1 MGSYIIY
8 LKGHPMNQPELTLV
22 EHFRSIQ
29 DYRENHN
36 KKHLLIDIIVVTVC
50 CVICGANNF
59 VEIQTIANEKLD
71 WLRTFLLLPNGIPSH
86 DTFNRVFARIRP
98 EELRS
103 CFVSW
108 VRATF
113 PGQET
118 QHIALDGKELHHSQD
133 GDNDFANLRMIS
145 AWSVDHGIV
154 LGQAIV
160 ADDSNEI
167 TAVPQLLKTINITG
181 CHFTADALH
190 CQTNLIKRF
199 TKEDATFTIGVKANQ
214 KALYQSIVETF
225 TQLKQLPDAPLQ
237 LYTTTEKGHGRLETR
252 TYYFTNDLSRI
263 STVGSWDGI
272 ENIGMVESERRI
284 GDKVEQETRYFI
296 NRGDTR
302 VQDFSN
308 HVRSHW
314 SLENNLHWRLDMI
327 FNEDGAHLR
336 VDHAPENMAIIRH
349 IAVNLLTSERTM
361 KVGTQAKRL
370 RAACSNQYLEKVI
383 KSHNTYNAR
392 IS

>member
-1 MGSYIIY
+1 
-8 LKGHPMNQPELTLV
+8 MNQPELTLV

-50 CVICGANNF
+50 CVICGADNF

-108 VRATF
+108 VQASF
-113 PGQET
+113 PDHET
-118 QHIALDGKELHHSQD
+118 QHI
-133 GDNDFANLRMIS
+133 
-145 AWSVDHGIV
+145 
-154 LGQAIV
+154 
-160 ADDSNEI
+160 
-167 TAVPQLLKTINITG
+167 
-181 CHFTADALH
+181 ADALH

-314 SLENNLHWRLDMI
+314 SIENNLHWRLDMI

-336 VDHAPENMAIIRH
+336 VDHAPENMAIVRH

>member
-1 MGSYIIY
+1 
-8 LKGHPMNQPELTLV
+8 MNRPELTLI
-22 EHFRSIQ
+22 EHFQSIQ

-36 KKHLLIDIIVVTVC
+36 KRHLLIDIIVVAVC
-50 CVICGANNF
+50 CVICGADNF

-71 WLRTFLLLPNGIPSH
+71 WLRTFLSLPNGIPSH
-86 DTFNRVFARIRP
+86 DTFNRVFARIRS

-103 CFVSW
+103 CFLSW
-108 VRATF
+108 VQATF
-113 PGQET
+113 PDQHT

-167 TAVPQLLKTINITG
+167 TAVPHLLKTIDITG
-181 CHFTADALH
+181 CHFTADAFH
-190 CQTNLIKRF
+190 CQMNLVKLL
-199 TKEDATFTIGVKANQ
+199 TTGAATFTIGVKANQ
-214 KALYQSIVETF
+214 KTLYHSIVDTF
-225 TQLKQLPDAPLQ
+225 ADLKQLLDTPLQ
-237 LYTTTEKGHGRLETR
+237 SYTTTEKGHGRLETR
-252 TYYFTNDLSRI
+252 TYYFTNDLRRI
-263 STVGSWDGI
+263 ATIGHWDGI

-284 GDKVEQETRYFI
+284 GNKIEQETRYYI
-296 NRGDTR
+296 NRGDT
-302 VQDFSN
+302 QIQAFAN

-314 SLENNLHWRLDMI
+314 SIENKLHWRLDVI
-327 FNEDGAHLR
+327 FHEDGAHLR

-349 IAVNLLTSERTM
+349 IAMNLLTSERTM

-383 KSHNTYNAR
+383 KSQNTHNVR
-392 IS
+392 VS

>member
-1 MGSYIIY
+1 
-8 LKGHPMNQPELTLV
+8 MNQPEQTLV

-50 CVICGANNF
+50 CVICGADNF
-59 VEIQTIANEKLD
+59 VEIQTIANEKLE
-71 WLRTFLLLPNGIPSH
+71 WFRTFLSLSNGIPSH

-103 CFVSW
+103 CFLSW
-108 VRATF
+108 VEVTF
-113 PGQET
+113 PDQPT

-133 GDNDFANLRMIS
+133 GDNDFANLRMVS

-154 LGQAIV
+154 LGQVIV

-167 TAVPQLLKTINITG
+167 TAVPELLKTIDVTG

-190 CQTNLIKRF
+190 CQTNLVKKL
-199 TKEDATFTIGVKANQ
+199 TTGNATFTIGVKANQ

-225 TQLKQLPDAPLQ
+225 AQLNQHADAPVQ
-237 LYTTTEKGHGRLETR
+237 TYTTIEKGHGRLETR
-252 TYYFTNDLSRI
+252 KYSFTADLSRI
-263 STVGSWDGI
+263 ATMNSWNGI
-272 ENIGMVESERRI
+272 ENIGMVERERRVGAKI
-284 GDKVEQETRYFI
+284 EQETRYYI
-296 NRGDTR
+296 NRGDTHVR
-302 VQDFSN
+302 EFSN

-314 SLENNLHWRLDMI
+314 SIENRLHWRLDVI

-349 IAVNLLTSERTM
+349 IAINLLTSERTM
-361 KVGTQAKRL
+361 KAGTQAKRL
-370 RAACSNQYLEKVI
+370 RAACSNQYLENVI
-383 KSHNTYNAR
+383 KSHNRENVR

>member
-1 MGSYIIY
+1 M
-8 LKGHPMNQPELTLV
+8 KQPELTLV
-22 EHFRSIQ
+22 AHFQSIQ

-36 KKHLLIDIIVVTVC
+36 KQHLLIDIIVVTVC

-71 WLRTFLLLPNGIPSH
+71 WFRTFLSLPNGIPSH
-86 DTFNRVFARIRP
+86 DTFNRVFARINP

-103 CFVSW
+103 CFLSW
-108 VRATF
+108 VQATF
-113 PGQET
+113 SDKET
-118 QHIALDGKELHHSQD
+118 HHIALDGKELHHSQD

-145 AWSVDHGIV
+145 AWSVEHGIV
-154 LGQAIV
+154 LGQAVV

-167 TAVPQLLKTINITG
+167 TAVPQLLKTIDIAG

-190 CQTNLIKRF
+190 CQTHLVKTL
-199 TKEDATFTIGVKANQ
+199 TKGGATFTLGVKANQ

-225 TQLKQLPDAPLQ
+225 AQLKQLPNAPVQ
-237 LYTTTEKGHGRLETR
+237 VYQTIEKNHGRLETR
-252 TYYFTNDLSRI
+252 TYSLTTDLSRLTTMNAW
-263 STVGSWDGI
+263 SEI
-272 ENIGMVESERRI
+272 ESIGMVESERRI
-284 GDKVEQETRYFI
+284 GSKIEQETRYYI
-296 NRGDTR
+296 NRGDAQ
-302 VQDFSN
+302 VQTFAS

-314 SLENNLHWRLDMI
+314 SIENQLHWRLDVI

-370 RAACSNQYLEKVI
+370 RAACSNRYLEKVI
-383 KSHNTYNAR
+383 KSHKVNNAR
-392 IS
+392 VL

>member
-1 MGSYIIY
+1 
-8 LKGHPMNQPELTLV
+8 MNQPERTLV
-22 EHFRSIQ
+22 EHFQSIH

-36 KKHLLIDIIVVTVC
+36 KKHLLIDIIAVTVC
-50 CVICGANNF
+50 CVICGADNF
-59 VEIQTIANEKLD
+59 VEVQTIANEKLE
-71 WLRTFLLLPNGIPSH
+71 WLRTFLSLPNGIPSH
-86 DTFNRVFARIRP
+86 DTFNRVFARINP

-103 CFVSW
+103 CFLSW
-108 VRATF
+108 VQATF
-113 PGQET
+113 LGHET

-154 LGQAIV
+154 LGQAAV

-167 TAVPQLLKTINITG
+167 TAVPQLLKTIDITG

-190 CQTNLIKRF
+190 CQTNLLKRL
-199 TKEDATFTIGVKANQ
+199 TKGNATFTIGVKANQ

-225 TQLKQLPDAPLQ
+225 VQLKQLPDARLHM
-237 LYTTTEKGHGRLETR
+237 YTTTEKGHGRLETR
-252 TYYFTNDLSRI
+252 TYYFTTDLSRI
-263 STVGSWDGI
+263 STIDNWDGI

-284 GDKVEQETRYFI
+284 GNKIEQETRYYI
-296 NRGDTR
+296 NRGDTHVR
-302 VQDFSN
+302 DFAK

-314 SLENNLHWRLDMI
+314 SIENKLHWRLDVI

-383 KSHNTYNAR
+383 KSHSMQNVR
-392 IS
+392 VS

>member
-1 MGSYIIY
+1 
-8 LKGHPMNQPELTLV
+8 MNQPERTLV
-22 EHFRSIQ
+22 EHFQSIH

-36 KKHLLIDIIVVTVC
+36 KKHLLIDIIAVTVC
-50 CVICGANNF
+50 CVICGADNF
-59 VEIQTIANEKLD
+59 VEVQTIASEKLE
-71 WLRTFLLLPNGIPSH
+71 WLRTFLSLPNGIPSH
-86 DTFNRVFARIRP
+86 DTFNRVFARINP

-103 CFVSW
+103 CFLSW
-108 VRATF
+108 VQATF
-113 PGQET
+113 PGHET
-118 QHIALDGKELHHSQD
+118 QHIALDGKEIHHSQD

-154 LGQAIV
+154 LGQATV

-167 TAVPQLLKTINITG
+167 TAVPQLLKTIDITG

-190 CQTNLIKRF
+190 CQTNLVKRL
-199 TKEDATFTIGVKANQ
+199 TKGNATFTIGVKANQ

-225 TQLKQLPDAPLQ
+225 IQLKQLPDARLHM
-237 LYTTTEKGHGRLETR
+237 YTTTEKGHGRLETR
-252 TYYFTNDLSRI
+252 TYYFTTDLSRV
-263 STVGSWDGI
+263 STIDNWDGI

-284 GDKVEQETRYFI
+284 GNKIEQETRYYI
-296 NRGDTR
+296 NRGDTHVR
-302 VQDFSN
+302 DFSK

-314 SLENNLHWRLDMI
+314 SIENKLHWRLDVI

-383 KSHNTYNAR
+383 KSHNIQNVR
-392 IS
+392 VS

>member
-1 MGSYIIY
+1 MS
-8 LKGHPMNQPELTLV
+8 QPERTLV
-22 EHFRSIQ
+22 EHFQSIQ

-36 KKHLLIDIIVVTVC
+36 KKHLLIDIVVVTVC
-50 CVICGANNF
+50 CVICGADNF

-71 WLRTFLLLPNGIPSH
+71 WLRTFLSLPNGIPSH
-86 DTFNRVFARIRP
+86 DTFNRVFARICP

-103 CFVSW
+103 CFLSW

-113 PGQET
+113 PEQET

-133 GDNDFANLRMIS
+133 RDNDFTNLRMIS

-154 LGQAIV
+154 LGQMAV

-167 TAVPQLLKTINITG
+167 TAVPQLLKTIDITG

-190 CQTNLIKRF
+190 CQTNLVKML
-199 TKEDATFTIGVKANQ
+199 TKGDATFTIGVKANQ
-214 KALYQSIVETF
+214 KALYQSIIETF
-225 TQLKQLPDAPLQ
+225 TRLKQIPGTPLQ
-237 LYTTTEKGHGRLETR
+237 SNTTIEKGHGRLETR

-263 STVGSWDGI
+263 APVGCWDGI

-284 GDKVEQETRYFI
+284 GDKIEQETRYFI
-296 NRGDTR
+296 NRGDMR

-314 SLENNLHWRLDMI
+314 SIENNLHWRLDMI
-327 FNEDGAHLR
+327 FHEDAAHLR

-383 KSHNTYNAR
+383 KSHNT
-392 IS
+392 

>member
-1 MGSYIIY
+1 
-8 LKGHPMNQPELTLV
+8 MNQPERTLV
-22 EHFRSIQ
+22 EHFQYVQ

-36 KKHLLIDIIVVTVC
+36 KRHLLVDVIAVTVC

-59 VEIQTIANEKLD
+59 VEIQTIANEKLE
-71 WLRTFLLLPNGIPSH
+71 WLRTFLSLPNGIPSH
-86 DTFNRVFARIRP
+86 DTFNRVFARINP

-103 CFVSW
+103 CFLSW
-108 VRATF
+108 VQATF
-113 PGQET
+113 PDHET
-118 QHIALDGKELHHSQD
+118 HHIALDGKELHHSQD

-154 LGQAIV
+154 LGQAVV

-167 TAVPQLLKTINITG
+167 TAVPQLLKTIDITG

-190 CQTNLIKRF
+190 CQMNLVKKL
-199 TKEDATFTIGVKANQ
+199 TKGNATFTIGVKANQ
-214 KALYQSIVETF
+214 RALYQSIVDTF
-225 TQLKQLPDAPLQ
+225 VQIKQLPDAPLQ
-237 LYTTTEKGHGRLETR
+237 IYTTTEKGHGRLETR
-252 TYYFTNDLSRI
+252 TYYFTTDLSQI
-263 STVGSWDGI
+263 STIDNWDGI

-284 GDKVEQETRYFI
+284 GNKIEQETRYYI
-296 NRGDTR
+296 NRGDTHVR
-302 VQDFSN
+302 DFSK

-314 SLENNLHWRLDMI
+314 SIENKLHWRLDVI
-327 FNEDGAHLR
+327 FHEDGAHLR
-336 VDHAPENMAIIRH
+336 VNHAPENMAIIRH

-383 KSHNTYNAR
+383 KSHSMQNVR
-392 IS
+392 VS

>member
-1 MGSYIIY
+1 MS
-8 LKGHPMNQPELTLV
+8 QPERTLV
-22 EHFRSIQ
+22 EHFQSIQ

-36 KKHLLIDIIVVTVC
+36 KKHLLIDIVVVTVC

-71 WLRTFLLLPNGIPSH
+71 WFRTFLSLPNGIPSH

-103 CFVSW
+103 CFLSW

-113 PGQET
+113 PDQET

-133 GDNDFANLRMIS
+133 GGNDFANLRMIS

-154 LGQAIV
+154 LGQMAV

-167 TAVPQLLKTINITG
+167 TAVPQLLKMIDITG

-190 CQTNLIKRF
+190 CQTNLIKML
-199 TKEDATFTIGVKANQ
+199 TKGDATFTIGVKANQ
-214 KALYQSIVETF
+214 KALYQSIIETF
-225 TQLKQLPDAPLQ
+225 TRLKQIPDAPLQ
-237 LYTTTEKGHGRLETR
+237 RNTTIEKGHGRLETR
-252 TYYFTNDLSRI
+252 TYYFTNDLSQI
-263 STVGSWDGI
+263 STVGCWDGI

-284 GDKVEQETRYFI
+284 GNKIEQETRYFI

-302 VQDFSN
+302 VQDFSS

-314 SLENNLHWRLDMI
+314 SIENNLHWRLDMI
-327 FNEDGAHLR
+327 FHEDGAHLR

-383 KSHNTYNAR
+383 KSHNT
-392 IS
+392 

>member
-1 MGSYIIY
+1 M
-8 LKGHPMNQPELTLV
+8 
-22 EHFRSIQ
+22 
-29 DYRENHN
+29 D
-36 KKHLLIDIIVVTVC
+36 
-50 CVICGANNF
+50 
-59 VEIQTIANEKLD
+59 TI
-71 WLRTFLLLPNGIPSH
+71 G
-86 DTFNRVFARIRP
+86 
-98 EELRS
+98 
-103 CFVSW
+103 

-133 GDNDFANLRMIS
+133 GADDFANLRMIS

-167 TAVPQLLKTINITG
+167 TAVPQLLKTINI
-181 CHFTADALH
+181 
-190 CQTNLIKRF
+190 
-199 TKEDATFTIGVKANQ
+199 GVKAKQ

-225 TQLKQLPDAPLQ
+225 TQLKQLPDALLK

-314 SLENNLHWRLDMI
+314 SIENNLHWRLDMI

-361 KVGTQAKRL
+361 NVGTQAKRL

-383 KSHNTYNAR
+383 KSHNTENAR

>member
-1 MGSYIIY
+1 
-8 LKGHPMNQPELTLV
+8 MNQPERTLV
-22 EHFRSIQ
+22 EHFRYIQ

-36 KKHLLIDIIVVTVC
+36 KRHLLIDIIAVTVC
-50 CVICGANNF
+50 CVICGADNF
-59 VEIQTIANEKLD
+59 VEVQTIANEKLE
-71 WLRTFLLLPNGIPSH
+71 WLRTFLSLPNGIPSH
-86 DTFNRVFARIRP
+86 DTFNRVFARINP

-103 CFVSW
+103 CFLSW
-108 VRATF
+108 VQATF
-113 PGQET
+113 PDQAT

-145 AWSVDHGIV
+145 AWSVDRGIV
-154 LGQAIV
+154 LGQAAV

-167 TAVPQLLKTINITG
+167 TAIPQLLKTIDITG

-190 CQTNLIKRF
+190 CQTNLVKKL
-199 TKEDATFTIGVKANQ
+199 TKGNATFTIGVKANQ

-225 TQLKQLPDAPLQ
+225 TQLKQLPDASLHR
-237 LYTTTEKGHGRLETR
+237 YTTTEKGHGRLETR
-252 TYYFTNDLSRI
+252 TYSFTTDLSRI
-263 STVGSWDGI
+263 STIDNWDGI
-272 ENIGMVESERRI
+272 ENIGMVESERRVGNKI
-284 GDKVEQETRYFI
+284 EQETRYYI
-296 NRGDTR
+296 NRGDTHVR
-302 VQDFSN
+302 DFSK

-314 SLENNLHWRLDMI
+314 SIENKLHWRLDVI
-327 FNEDGAHLR
+327 FKEDGAHLR

>member
-1 MGSYIIY
+1 
-8 LKGHPMNQPELTLV
+8 MNQPERTLV
-22 EHFRSIQ
+22 EHFQLIH

-36 KKHLLIDIIVVTVC
+36 KKHLLIDIIAVTVC
-50 CVICGANNF
+50 CVICGADNF
-59 VEIQTIANEKLD
+59 VEVQTIASEKLE
-71 WLRTFLLLPNGIPSH
+71 WLRTFLSLPNGIPSH
-86 DTFNRVFARIRP
+86 DTFNRVFARINP

-103 CFVSW
+103 CFLSW
-108 VRATF
+108 VQATF
-113 PGQET
+113 PGHET
-118 QHIALDGKELHHSQD
+118 QHIALDGKEIHHSQD

-154 LGQAIV
+154 LGQAAV

-167 TAVPQLLKTINITG
+167 TAVPQLLKTIDITG

-190 CQTNLIKRF
+190 CQTNLVKRL
-199 TKEDATFTIGVKANQ
+199 TKGNATFTIGVKANQ

-225 TQLKQLPDAPLQ
+225 IQLKQLPDARLHM
-237 LYTTTEKGHGRLETR
+237 YTTTEKGHGRLETR
-252 TYYFTNDLSRI
+252 TYYFTTDLSRV
-263 STVGSWDGI
+263 STIDNWDGI

-284 GDKVEQETRYFI
+284 GNKIEQETRYYI
-296 NRGDTR
+296 NRGDTHVR
-302 VQDFSN
+302 DFSK

-314 SLENNLHWRLDMI
+314 SIENKLHWRLDVI

-383 KSHNTYNAR
+383 KSHNIQNVR
-392 IS
+392 VS

>member
-1 MGSYIIY
+1 MI
-8 LKGHPMNQPELTLV
+8 QPERTLV
-22 EHFRSIQ
+22 EHFQSIR

-36 KKHLLIDIIVVTVC
+36 KKHLLIDIVVVTVC

-59 VEIQTIANEKLD
+59 VEIQTIANEKLG
-71 WLRTFLLLPNGIPSH
+71 WLRTFLSLPNGIPSH

-103 CFVSW
+103 CFLSW

-113 PGQET
+113 TGQET
-118 QHIALDGKELHHSQD
+118 AHIALDGKELHHSQD

-145 AWSVDHGIV
+145 AWSVDRGIV
-154 LGQAIV
+154 LGQIAV

-167 TAVPQLLKTINITG
+167 TAVPQLLKTIDITG

-190 CQTNLIKRF
+190 CQTNLVKML
-199 TKEDATFTIGVKANQ
+199 TKGDATFTIGVKANQ
-214 KALYQSIVETF
+214 KALHQSIIETF
-225 TQLKQLPDAPLQ
+225 TQLKQIPDARL
-237 LYTTTEKGHGRLETR
+237 LSNTTIEKGHGRLETR
-252 TYYFTNDLSRI
+252 AYYFTNDLSRI
-263 STVGSWDGI
+263 STVGGWDGI

-284 GDKVEQETRYFI
+284 GDKIEHETRYFI
-296 NRGDTR
+296 NRGDMR

-314 SLENNLHWRLDMI
+314 SIENNLHWRLDMI

-361 KVGTQAKRL
+361 NVGTQAKRL

-383 KSHNTYNAR
+383 RSHNT
-392 IS
+392 

>member
-1 MGSYIIY
+1 
-8 LKGHPMNQPELTLV
+8 MNQPEIMLV
-22 EHFRSIQ
+22 EHFQSIH

-36 KKHLLIDIIVVTVC
+36 KKHLLIDIIAVTVC
-50 CVICGANNF
+50 CVICGADNF
-59 VEIQTIANEKLD
+59 VEVQTIANEKLG
-71 WLRTFLLLPNGIPSH
+71 WLRTFLSLPNGIPSH
-86 DTFNRVFARIRP
+86 DTFNRVFARINP

-103 CFVSW
+103 CFLSGVQ
-108 VRATF
+108 ATF
-113 PGQET
+113 PGHET
-118 QHIALDGKELHHSQD
+118 QHIALDGKELDHSQD

-154 LGQAIV
+154 LGQAAV

-167 TAVPQLLKTINITG
+167 TAVPQLLKTIDITG

-190 CQTNLIKRF
+190 CQTNLVKKL
-199 TKEDATFTIGVKANQ
+199 TQGNATFTIGVKANQ

-225 TQLKQLPDAPLQ
+225 TQLKQLTDAPLHI
-237 LYTTTEKGHGRLETR
+237 YKTTEKGHGRLETR
-252 TYYFTNDLSRI
+252 TYYFTTDLSRV
-263 STVGSWDGI
+263 STIGTWNGV

-284 GDKVEQETRYFI
+284 GNKIEQETRYYI
-296 NRGDTR
+296 NRGDTHVR
-302 VQDFSN
+302 DFSK

-314 SLENNLHWRLDMI
+314 SIENKLHWRLDVI

-383 KSHNTYNAR
+383 KSHSIQDVR
-392 IS
+392 VS

>member
-1 MGSYIIY
+1 M
-8 LKGHPMNQPELTLV
+8 KKPELTLV
-22 EHFRSIQ
+22 EHFRSVQ

-36 KKHLLIDIIVVTVC
+36 KRHLLIDIIAVTVC

-59 VEIQTIANEKLD
+59 VEIQTIANEKLE
-71 WLRTFLLLPNGIPSH
+71 WLRTFLSLPNGIPSH
-86 DTFNRVFARIRP
+86 DTFNRVFARINP

-103 CFVSW
+103 CFLSW
-108 VRATF
+108 VQATF
-113 PGQET
+113 PGHET

-154 LGQAIV
+154 LGQVAV

-167 TAVPQLLKTINITG
+167 TAVPQLLKTIDITG

-190 CQTNLIKRF
+190 CQINLVKKL
-199 TKEDATFTIGVKANQ
+199 TKGNATFTIGVKANQ

-225 TQLKQLPDAPLQ
+225 VQLKPLPDAPLQ
-237 LYTTTEKGHGRLETR
+237 IYTTTEKGHGRLETR
-252 TYYFTNDLSRI
+252 TYYFTTDLSRI
-263 STVGSWDGI
+263 STIDNWDGI

-284 GDKVEQETRYFI
+284 GNKIEQETRYYI
-296 NRGDTR
+296 NRGDTHVR
-302 VQDFSN
+302 DFSK

-314 SLENNLHWRLDMI
+314 SIENKLHWRLDVI

-349 IAVNLLTSERTM
+349 IAINLLTSERTM

-383 KSHNTYNAR
+383 KSHSIQDVR
-392 IS
+392 VS